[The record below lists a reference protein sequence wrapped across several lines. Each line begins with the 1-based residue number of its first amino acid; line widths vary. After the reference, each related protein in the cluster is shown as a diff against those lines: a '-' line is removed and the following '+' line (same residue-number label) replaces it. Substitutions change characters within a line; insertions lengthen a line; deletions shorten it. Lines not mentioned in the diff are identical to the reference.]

1 MDNIITAWSLIA
13 VCINVGTDFLLLFF
27 AKHKGVFSKE
37 YDERPIIG
45 RGQAYKAAFFT
56 LLAYNF
62 ACAIINCCGIKWWEP
77 EVGLLI
83 GRFVSVTVFAVTAIT
98 KDALHGIHTQSKS
111 VISVFLL
118 VCVLNAI
125 NFVVQCINDSV
136 IKDGV
141 LSLGFIPLAAAV
153 CFAVMLI
160 AFLLHNKKV
169 KLLEESGENNEES

>member
-1 MDNIITAWSLIA
+1 MDNIITLTALIA
-13 VCINVGTDFLLLFF
+13 VFFVAAIIFLLFF

-37 YDERPIIG
+37 YDERQIIG
-45 RGQAYKAAFFT
+45 RGHAYKVAFFT
-56 LLAYNF
+56 LLAYNLV
-62 ACAIINCCGIKWWEP
+62 CAIIDSCGIKWCDP
-77 EVGLLI
+77 SVGLLI
-83 GRFVSVTVFAVTAIT
+83 GLFVSVTVFAVTAIT

-118 VCVLNAI
+118 VCVVNTI
-125 NFVVQCINDSV
+125 NFVAQCINGSV

-160 AFLLHNKKV
+160 AFLIHNKKA
-169 KLLEESGENNEES
+169 KLLEGSGENNEES